1 MNRAALIR
9 RVHKGDVKYAR
20 KLTHSRTMIV
30 LEHDGVELTFIY
42 SSACKKII
50 SFVSKEPVR

>member
-1 MNRAALIR
+1 MNQAALIH

-30 LEHDGVELTFIY
+30 LDHNGVELTFIY

-50 SFVSKEPVR
+50 SILSKEPAR